1 MIQYNFLTQVIKSW
15 TTEYQNSNMEATSA
29 FDLYCYNKQKVQKY
43 VMLHPIWSDSLPQEN
58 MWCYTLSGQTVCH
71 KKSSRLINHK
81 CVKKRY
87 FTFIAFA
94 FVFIFYVTSNSS
106 NSMSVF

>member
-1 MIQYNFLTQVIKSW
+1 
-15 TTEYQNSNMEATSA
+15 MEATSA

-71 KKSSRLINHK
+71 KKI
-81 CVKKRY
+81 CD
-87 FTFIAFA
+87 
-94 FVFIFYVTSNSS
+94 VTHYLVRQSATRKALVSL
-106 NSMSVF
+106 